1 MPQATAKKLFDMFN
15 EVKHDWNDKHANM
28 KKSGSHS
35 NWRSFCGGE

>member
-28 KKSGSHS
+28 KSGSHS